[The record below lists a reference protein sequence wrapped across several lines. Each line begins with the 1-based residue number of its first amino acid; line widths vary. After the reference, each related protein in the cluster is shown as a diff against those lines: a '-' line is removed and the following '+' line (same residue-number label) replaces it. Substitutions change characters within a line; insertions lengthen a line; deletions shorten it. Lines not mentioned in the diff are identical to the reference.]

1 MTNSNLG
8 GRLRKLAATL
18 RRLPSR
24 LAKDSSGAAA
34 IFFAVCMLLLA
45 PLTLGLVSIYMSNSE
60 RTHLQDAL
68 DAAALYVARTK
79 LTDPE
84 EIAAVGKQV
93 LMANLGLLTRDQQT
107 KLVNS
112 SFVLTDEN
120 KVVASAQMIPPD
132 LGPVVFTQGN
142 LQAHSEVTRN
152 SNNLEVA
159 LVLDITGSMSDD
171 MADLKIAAK
180 DLVDLVVQ
188 DDQDPYY
195 SRLGIVPYDEAVNV
209 GALAPTVRGTPAN
222 SITFRKPNNK
232 SVTVNL
238 TTCIS
243 ERQSPASQAYTDTFP
258 NKTASTNLLGPVYGD
273 CLSSKIVP
281 LTSDKG
287 TLKSAINNLNGG
299 GSTAG
304 HIGLAWGWYLI
315 APNFKSLWTSSKI
328 APYPTKPED
337 ELIKVVIMMT
347 DGEFNTQYCSSG
359 APDANSTSVTNRN
372 KSCTSNNGASINQAK
387 ALCESIKA
395 KGVVLYTVGYDL
407 SKGSSFM
414 KMLEACATDKDHFKQ
429 PATGEELKKDFAAIG
444 AEISQLRISK

>member
-8 GRLRKLAATL
+8 GRPAKLAAAL
-18 RRLPSR
+18 RRAPKR

-84 EIAAVGKQV
+84 DIAAVGKQV
-93 LMANLGLLTRDQQT
+93 LMANLGLLTSDQQK
-107 KLVNS
+107 KLVSS

-120 KVVASAQMIPPD
+120 KVVASAQMVPPD
-132 LGPVVFTQGN
+132 LGPVVFSQGN
-142 LQAHSEVTRN
+142 LQAQSEVTRN

-159 LVLDITGSMSDD
+159 LVLDITGSMADD
-171 MADLKIAAK
+171 MGDLKVAAK
-180 DLVDLVVQ
+180 DLVDLIVQ
-188 DDQDPYY
+188 DDQEPYY
-195 SRLGIVPYDEAVNV
+195 SRLGIVPYDQAVNV
-209 GALAPTVRGTPAN
+209 GSLAPTVRGTPSN
-222 SITFRKPNNK
+222 SIKISSKK
-232 SVTVNL
+232 SLSL
-238 TTCIS
+238 TTCVS
-243 ERQSPASQAYTDTFP
+243 ERQNPTAQAYTDTFP
-258 NKTASTNLLGPVYGD
+258 NKVTSTNLLGPVYGE

-287 TLKSAINNLNGG
+287 TLKGAINNLDGG

-328 APYPTKPED
+328 ADYPKPED

-347 DGEFNTQYCSSG
+347 DGEFNTQYCASG
-359 APDANSTSVTNRN
+359 APDANSTSIGNRN
-372 KSCTSNNGASINQAK
+372 KSCWSSNGSSLTQAK

-407 SKGSSFM
+407 SKGSSFS

-429 PATGEELKKDFAAIG
+429 PATGDELKKDFAAIG